1 MGVLVSRGWRYVA
14 LAACVWLAWCVQAYP
29 QAVERAADRDLERVA
44 DGLLSEAKSYIK
56 SGSYW
61 QAARDLALLLDY
73 YPEFKR
79 TDEVLL
85 LLGGCLYEMELY
97 NAASSTYTYLVKN
110 YFGSPLLAK
119 GVLGL
124 QKTRYKQGRYQES
137 LNLYE
142 ALLQAPRPVDVDD
155 EARYYAGQSYY
166 NIKDYPS
173 ALEALLNLDP
183 RSDYYSYGLYTVGLS
198 LLKMKRVTK
207 SVAVFRKLV
216 SLPIISEE
224 RRAVVDEGRLTLGY
238 LYYELGYFKEA
249 RGYFADV
256 SPEHRRYPEALLG
269 RGWASVKMADH
280 AGAIAPLMT
289 LVSRFPQDP
298 KSEEALFLL
307 GRCYMQ
313 LGLYDDAVKVYD
325 KLIELFPEE
334 DNLSALVQQLT
345 RLLTAQEQEIER
357 LREDLLLLEAN
368 LLDALQV
375 GRQSRVPAHL
385 KEEKARL
392 DETRRALLENI
403 VQEHQRFLEMHSAI
417 SALRENLSQKLERKS
432 WRAYAEYGKSRALFL
447 KGTGGTP
454 TREGLQER

>member
-1 MGVLVSRGWRYVA
+1 MRAGLQRIT
-14 LAACVWLAWCVQAYP
+14 LAACIWLGCRGWAYP
-29 QAVERAADRDLERVA
+29 QQPERSAGRDLERA
-44 DGLLSEAKSYIK
+44 AEHLLSEAKSYMR

-61 QAARDLALLLDY
+61 QAARDLALLLDS
-73 YPEFKR
+73 YPEFKK

-85 LLGGCLYEMELY
+85 LLGDCLYEMELY
-97 NAASSTYTYLVKN
+97 NAATSTYTYLVKN

-119 GVLGL
+119 GLLGL
-124 QKTRYKQGRYQES
+124 QKTQYKLGKHQGS

-166 NIKDYPS
+166 NIKDYAS

-183 RSDYYSYGLYTVGLS
+183 RSEYYPYALYTVGLS

-224 RRAVVDEGRLTLGY
+224 RRAIVDEGRLTLGY

-269 RGWASVKMADH
+269 RGWASVKIADY
-280 AGAIAPLMT
+280 AAALTPLVT

-307 GRCYMQ
+307 GRCYLQ

-325 KLIELFPEE
+325 KIIELFPEE
-334 DNLSALVQQLT
+334 DNLSAMAQQLSD
-345 RLLTAQEQEIER
+345 LLAAQEQEIER
-357 LREDLLLLEAN
+357 LREDLLLLEAS
-368 LLDALQV
+368 LLGALHV
-375 GRQSRVPAHL
+375 GPQPRLPQYL

-392 DETRRALLENI
+392 DETRRALLQNI
-403 VQEHQRFLEMHSAI
+403 VDEHRRSLEMHTTI
-417 SALRENLSQKLERKS
+417 SALREILALKLERKS

-447 KGTGGTP
+447 KGTGG
-454 TREGLQER
+454 GLTKQVAQER